1 MILRFWCLDAMQT
14 GNCCEPT
21 GDLAQDPQVALGD
34 MIQAINQLAEIT
46 ERTGMERPTVI
57 T

>member
-1 MILRFWCLDAMQT
+1 VPT
-14 GNCCEPT
+14 T
-21 GDLAQDPQVALGD
+21 GDLDQDPQIALGD

-46 ERTGMERPTVI
+46 ERTGMDRPTVI